1 LKKKRRRKSF
11 LHSARV
17 KIENEGKKV
26 LLGENEGK
34 KVLLGENLEGMWVS
48 AFHRG
53 GKKVNIGRDN

>member
-1 LKKKRRRKSF
+1 MKKKRRKESF

-26 LLGENEGK
+26 F
-34 KVLLGENLEGMWVS
+34 LGENLEGMWVS